1 VGQSENLQAGLA
13 DLNQCLKAIVKAFS
27 IIKPVRAVVRAGI
40 FFVPKRK
47 KDPVLSLYR
56 TFSALQHQNRVVF
69 EVIHFS

>member
-1 VGQSENLQAGLA
+1 MLKSHSQGFLLFQTRPGSSSGGQ
-13 DLNQCLKAIVKAFS
+13 
-27 IIKPVRAVVRAGI
+27 